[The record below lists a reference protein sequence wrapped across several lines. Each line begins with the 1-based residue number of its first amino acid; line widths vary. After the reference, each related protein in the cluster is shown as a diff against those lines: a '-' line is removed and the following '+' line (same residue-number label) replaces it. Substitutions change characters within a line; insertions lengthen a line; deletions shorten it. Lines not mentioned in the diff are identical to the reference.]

1 VTHSY
6 VRHDLLT
13 AVGLGE
19 CVLQGVLY
27 RGPSSGAGVCVE
39 REGGVCVES
48 EEAEEE
54 MIVER
59 DAKEHSVERALCR
72 SSWVSRE

>member
-1 VTHSY
+1 MTHSY
-6 VRHDLLT
+6 ERHDLLT

-48 EEAEEE
+48 GEAEEE
-54 MIVER
+54 MSVGNESP
-59 DAKEHSVERALCR
+59 HSR
-72 SSWVSRE
+72 REEEEVYIHMYIYI